1 VSLGRKI
8 HAPQILVKKVKRERF
23 RDVKYKEYIVSE
35 DFILSMFSDTISK
48 LHKQNPPFPL
58 SKVDHKE
65 ITCMTTVENPILP
78 HEKLLFRL
86 EYWTVNNRS
95 PNKIVVPNF
104 QHKTPCT
111 SPLWILSII
120 FVNTGLPGCFADI
133 DSVNV
138 SITTSPICFPIEWS
152 LEYGAIEY
160 LGGSV

>member
-1 VSLGRKI
+1 MNKAENKPPTSGKFETTMSPITISKLKAYYRIFG
-8 HAPQILVKKVKRERF
+8 PQVFSPLFRNGKKKVKRERF

-95 PNKIVVPNF
+95 PNKIVVPNCQVKIYRDDEIVF
-104 QHKTPCT
+104 RGTFDLIQCK
-111 SPLWILSII
+111 
-120 FVNTGLPGCFADI
+120 
-133 DSVNV
+133 
-138 SITTSPICFPIEWS
+138 
-152 LEYGAIEY
+152 
-160 LGGSV
+160 